1 MFWCRAYWSF
11 ASHEFRKSFRIEETD
26 CRDHRMASKEDGKL
40 ATKHASKDKVNQFEC
55 VCVCHVFILVQ
66 LCCVHFTNMWQVVI
80 GLLQHLSLFAT
91 DCCQS
96 MKLFLLLVVAPHYL
110 SPSHNVSCWWFL
122 NVTPPRSHM
131 NHLLVPGTWAHDIC
145 IEVARFALCG

>member
-11 ASHEFRKSFRIEETD
+11 ASHDFRKSCRIEETY
-26 CRDHRMASKEDGKL
+26 CRDHRMASKEDGKP

-55 VCVCHVFILVQ
+55 VCVCHVSFWYS
-66 LCCVHFTNMWQVVI
+66 CVVYTS
-80 GLLQHLSLFAT
+80 QHLSLFAT

-110 SPSHNVSCWWFL
+110 SPSHNDDDNVSCWWFL

-131 NHLLVPGTWAHDIC
+131 NHDSLLLVPGTWAHDIC